1 MIRLAILIGLFGLAA
16 CSGQVAPAAS
26 LPERS
31 ARPMRIVSLDYCADQ
46 YVLKLV
52 DRERILAVSPD
63 AVKSFSYMREAALGV
78 PSVRPFAEDVLI
90 ARPDLI
96 VRSYGGG
103 PNAAAFFERA
113 GVPVL
118 NVGWAGD
125 LDGVRRV
132 TLEMAEGLGE
142 PERGAQI
149 VADMEARLA
158 AVSPDERQISALYMT
173 PFGVTTGPGSLV
185 HEMLLAA
192 GLDNFQEAPGWQP
205 LPLERLAYE
214 RPDMVVA
221 AFFDAG
227 SGSKDAWSAM
237 RHPLARVQVRD
248 LSSVQLE
255 GAWTSCGAWFLVDA
269 IEALAEGAP

>member
-26 LPERS
+26 LPER
-31 ARPMRIVSLDYCADQ
+31 AVRIVSLDYCADQ

-63 AVKSFSYMREAALGV
+63 AVKSFSYMREAAIGV

-90 ARPDLI
+90 VRPDLI

-149 VADMEARLA
+149 VADMAARLA
-158 AVSPDERQISALYMT
+158 EISPDERQIRALYMT

-192 GLDNFQEAPGWQP
+192 GLDNFQEAPGWHP

-214 RPDMVVA
+214 RPGMVVA
-221 AFFDAG
+221 AFFDSDNG
-227 SGSKDAWSAM
+227 SRDAWSAM
-237 RHPLARVQVRD
+237 RHPVARAQVRD
-248 LSSVQLE
+248 LPNVHLE

-269 IEALAEGAP
+269 VEALAAGAP